1 MTFALWCV
9 FVGLWLP
16 LVCAIVAKWGFPNY
30 DNSRPREWS
39 AAQEGWRQRAQWA
52 QQNAW
57 EAFAPFAAA
66 VLTAHFVGADQ
77 VTANWLA
84 ALFIVSRILHVVF
97 YVIDRSTARSV
108 AWAGGMI
115 AVIGLFAASASA

>member
-16 LVCAIVAKWGFPNY
+16 LFCAIVAKWGFPNY
-30 DNSRPREWS
+30 NNSRPREWS
-39 AAQEGWRQRAQWA
+39 AVQEGWRQRAMWA

-77 VTANWLA
+77 GTANALA
-84 ALFIVSRILHVVF
+84 ALFIVARILHAVF
-97 YVIDRSTARSV
+97 YVVDRPTARSV
-108 AWAGGMI
+108 SWGVGMI
-115 AVIGLFAASASA
+115 AVIGLFVAAASA